1 MKSMLGFRRLVVLHS
16 KTLKSLSNVTICSTY
31 STKPPEMTSKLTK
44 ETVGDDVNEERHK
57 IKTNNREINLFGP
70 KDIRAPLNG
79 DIGLGFT
86 LNDQNLTQFY
96 EIKPKIESIDL
107 NSLEDKSLKQY
118 SVIKQFFSPNLDK
131 ESETNLLKSMS
142 SPILQCIAHECPI
155 LLIRDFQDLF
165 PISSSKSP
173 DLLKGLTVITL
184 CQKTVND
191 MSAWTPQVD
200 HEREELMGHFVSVAK
215 NICDYLTNKGFW
227 ADFIDPSSGRPFL
240 VCFNISYICI
250 NLKIN

>member
-31 STKPPEMTSKLTK
+31 STKPPEMTSKPNK
-44 ETVGDDVNEERHK
+44 ETVGEEVNEDRHE
-57 IKTNNREINLFGP
+57 IKTSNREINLFGP
-70 KDIRAPLNG
+70 KDSRAPLNG

-86 LNDQNLTQFY
+86 LNDQNSIQFY
-96 EIKPKIESIDL
+96 EIKPKTQLIDF
-107 NSLEDKSLKQY
+107 NSFEDKSLKQY
-118 SVIKQFFSPNLDK
+118 SVIKQFLNPNFDK

-142 SPILQCIAHECPI
+142 SPVLQCIAHECPI

-165 PISSSKSP
+165 PTSSSKRP
-173 DLLKGLTVITL
+173 DLTKGLTVITL

-200 HEREELMGHFVSVAK
+200 HEREELMEHFVSVAQ
-215 NICDYLTNKGFW
+215 NICDYLMNKGFW

-240 VCFNISYICI
+240 VCFNINYICI
-250 NLKIN
+250 